1 MARRGRTREPF
12 AQGQTLLVRIELSL
26 PLALGRLGFGS
37 RLGDG
42 RRIGRL
48 VRWERLDVPARV
60 VRGVKARAKARHAML
75 ERLQVDRRVQV
86 GLGSCHSGLLAGSRS
101 SRLGGED
108 ARLAPRGRTRLVGIR
123 HVRRDTLARAA
134 EITLELADPSLSLPQ
149 LPRRVRELHLGVRER
164 LLGPLQLGDVGPA
177 GAL

>member
-48 VRWERLDVPARV
+48 GRRLRLVLPARV
-60 VRGVKARAKARHAML
+60 ARGFETRAKARHAIL

-86 GLGSCHSGLLAGSRS
+86 GLGRDHIGLLAGSDGS
-101 SRLGGED
+101 HLGGQEV
-108 ARLAPRGRTRLVGIR
+108 RLAPREGTRLVGIR

-134 EITLELADPSLSLPQ
+134 EITLELPDPSLSLPQ